1 MIVDLAQHVSRFVL
15 YKILPPFMLNI
26 SPFHLARSFYF
37 QLPFFS
43 LCSVLILQ
51 NIVLLHSNIVIIC
64 TTILHYSWLQTQQ
77 RKKQHSYSSF
87 HEEHLAQSEQQKD
100 QERHRSEL
108 NQQMS
113 EEQRVAILKEVT
125 ETQAWTALSSLYITF
140 LIIYITQVPLKIGL
154 VELIPTMA

>member
-1 MIVDLAQHVSRFVL
+1 MYVPYYV
-15 YKILPPFMLNI
+15 
-26 SPFHLARSFYF
+26 
-37 QLPFFS
+37 
-43 LCSVLILQ
+43 
-51 NIVLLHSNIVIIC
+51 
-64 TTILHYSWLQTQQ
+64 HYSWLQTQQ

-125 ETQAWTALSSLYITF
+125 ETQEALRELRKQPPPQHTVSFSDFSFTFHLCHFSCQKLYS
-140 LIIYITQVPLKIGL
+140 IIFS
-154 VELIPTMA
+154 

>member
-1 MIVDLAQHVSRFVL
+1 M
-15 YKILPPFMLNI
+15 
-26 SPFHLARSFYF
+26 
-37 QLPFFS
+37 
-43 LCSVLILQ
+43 
-51 NIVLLHSNIVIIC
+51 
-64 TTILHYSWLQTQQ
+64 QTQQ

-140 LIIYITQVPLKIGL
+140 LIIYIT
-154 VELIPTMA
+154 